1 MVFGKARV
9 ERSELLD
16 PDPGGRF
23 GPDLMFNLG
32 MREPGSRG
40 VNTNASCT
48 SK

>member
-9 ERSELLD
+9 ERSELHD
-16 PDPGGRF
+16 PDPGVGF

-40 VNTNASCT
+40 VNTNVSYT